1 MIEGEAYDTKR
12 QLDHQKPVRKI
23 LAKNRR
29 DDSTIVDAVSK
40 INAATNYQ
48 KDFDRP
54 DSAGCQLRIHEIHE
68 ARSGEAVTCFDC
80 PHNANASVD
89 HGARSHRRSVNL
101 RATLSVLGKFRV
113 VRRRQ
118 RRAGYPK
125 RVIRKCTTSENIS
138 RYHVSDRTP
147 ASPTRRKCHLI
158 VHQS

>member
-1 MIEGEAYDTKR
+1 MIEVETYDTER
-12 QLDHQKPVRKI
+12 QSDHQKPVRNI

-29 DDSTIVDAVSK
+29 EDSTIDDAVSEM
-40 INAATNYQ
+40 NAATNFQ

-54 DSAGCQLRIHEIHE
+54 NNSGCQLGIREIHE
-68 ARSGEAVTCFDC
+68 SRSGEAVTCFDC

-89 HGARSHRRSVNL
+89 HGARPHRCSVNL

-125 RVIRKCTTSENIS
+125 RVIRKCTTSASIS

-147 ASPTRRKCHLI
+147 ISPTRRKYHLI
-158 VHQS
+158 LHQS